1 MSPFYP
7 PSRPRQVDGGIR
19 ARTARGSIG
28 SQWWSRRFIDALEEL
43 TDRGRLS
50 RGRAYARA
58 GQVTDLTVAP
68 YQVTA
73 LVQGSRVSPYQV
85 TIGLEP
91 IDEDTW
97 AAIETELAGQAI
109 FRAKL
114 LAGELPVEI
123 EEVFA
128 GFDAP
133 LFPEDPDELLLECS
147 CPDWGWPCKHAAA
160 ALYILAE
167 AFDDDPFLL
176 LAWNGRDRDTLLAR
190 LRSQPEEAAGPDAG
204 PLGVRGAPLEECLD
218 AYWTP
223 SARLPLV
230 AERFGP
236 PGPSDLL
243 LRMLDPPAV
252 WIRGESLVDLLRPGY
267 LSLND

>member
-1 MSPFYP
+1 
-7 PSRPRQVDGGIR
+7 
-19 ARTARGSIG
+19 
-28 SQWWSRRFIDALEEL
+28 
-43 TDRGRLS
+43 
-50 RGRAYARA
+50 
-58 GQVTDLTVAP
+58 
-68 YQVTA
+68 VTA
-73 LVQGSRVSPYQV
+73 LVQGSRSSPYRV
-85 TIGLEP
+85 TFGLEP
-91 IDEDTW
+91 IEEDTW
-97 AAIETELAGQAI
+97 AAIETELAGRAV

-176 LAWNGRDRDTLLAR
+176 LAWNGRDRATLLAR
-190 LRSQPEEAAGPDAG
+190 LRSQSEGTTPDPG
-204 PLGVRGAPLEECLD
+204 PLGVRGAPLEDCLD

-223 SARLPLV
+223 SALLAPV
-230 AERFGP
+230 VGQASATAGP
-236 PGPSDLL
+236 GTPSGPSDLL
-243 LRMLDPPAV
+243 LQLLDPPAIQV
-252 WIRGESLVDLLRPGY
+252 RGEDLVDLLRPGY
-267 LSLND
+267 TSLGEDPDQHGDPGAGGVDIRPGGQVR